1 MIHSYKFICVRVYVL
16 CLLKA
21 ALSEESANARKE
33 ALKGEE
39 ERLAEAQ
46 GSVSRL
52 LGKVKEETLEV
63 EKAMVDLQQAQEKL
77 LDDPLMKAA
86 DMRSGGIVKT
96 ASLAGALLFSF
107 RSVGELILLTGS
119 NGVDHG
125 IAAAIQAVIAVACA
139 AYFFFA

>member
-1 MIHSYKFICVRVYVL
+1 MIYAAQRKSKHEQ
-16 CLLKA
+16 A
-21 ALSEESANARKE
+21 ALTEESAKARKD

-39 ERLAEAQ
+39 QRLAEAE

-52 LGKVKEETLEV
+52 LDKVKEETLEV
-63 EKAMVDLQQAQEKL
+63 EKAMKDLQKAQEQL

-86 DMRSGGIVKT
+86 DLKSGGIVKT

-107 RSVGELILLTGS
+107 RSIGELLLLTQGA
-119 NGVDHG
+119 DHG

-139 AYFFFA
+139 AYFLFA